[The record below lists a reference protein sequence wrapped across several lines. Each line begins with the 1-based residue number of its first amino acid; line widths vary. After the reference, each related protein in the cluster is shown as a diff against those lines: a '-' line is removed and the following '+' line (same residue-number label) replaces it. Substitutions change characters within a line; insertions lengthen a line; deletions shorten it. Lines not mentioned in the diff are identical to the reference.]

1 MIRKI
6 LFKFILVKIV
16 LAAFFFIII
25 FLIFSELV
33 GISFEQM
40 RFIAANDI
48 SIIVSI
54 YIHFFAIPKF
64 LLMTIPYA
72 LLMANIFTY
81 RKLSRSNELIAL
93 CSFGISINR
102 ALMPSLIL
110 SILIATITFHFQ
122 ESVVT
127 EFNYRTAITLEKAMS
142 INRDSIKIND
152 FVYSQFDDIQYEREI
167 NLLLHAKIASS
178 KEMENLI
185 LLSFDSGKL
194 RKIITAQFAHWQ
206 TKSNMWKLYEGNE
219 ERIDNSEHI
228 VKNKF
233 RVSYLKTKN
242 TLNQLLTQTRDN
254 NELNISQLRERI
266 AIFKETGHKKEMIQ
280 LKKDIHE
287 RFITP
292 LSCVIFSLI
301 GASIGIS
308 LKPKS
313 GMNEFG
319 LGLIVI
325 FIYFIIQFI
334 NSSLIGNETV
344 PICSIWTPTLL
355 GVFFSFFRL
364 AKLH

>member
-1 MIRKI
+1 M
-6 LFKFILVKIV
+6 LFKFIAVRII
-16 LAAFFFIII
+16 LASIFFIII

-40 RFIAANDI
+40 RFIASNDI
-48 SIIVSI
+48 SIIASI
-54 YIHFFAIPKF
+54 YIHFLAAPKF
-64 LLMTIPYA
+64 LLITMPYA

-93 CSFGISINR
+93 CSFGININKI
-102 ALMPSLIL
+102 LVPSLL
-110 SILIATITFHFQ
+110 FSILIANITFHFQ

-127 EFNYRTAITLEKAMS
+127 EFNYKTATTLEKAMS
-142 INRDSIKIND
+142 INRDDIKVHD
-152 FVYSQFDDIQYEREI
+152 LVYSQFDNFKYKREI

-178 KEMENLI
+178 RAMEYLI
-185 LLSFDSGKL
+185 LLFFENGNLK
-194 RKIITAQFAHWQ
+194 KVITAQFASWQ
-206 TKSNMWKLYEGNE
+206 PKLSMWELHEGNE
-219 ERIDNSEHI
+219 ETLDINYI

-233 RVSYLKTKN
+233 KVSYLKTKN

-254 NELNISQLRERI
+254 NELDISQLRKRI
-266 AIFKETGHKKEMIQ
+266 AIFEETGHKKEVIQ
-280 LKKDIHE
+280 LEQDIQE

-292 LSCVIFSLI
+292 LSCVVFSLV

-313 GMNEFG
+313 RVNEFG

-334 NSSLIGNETV
+334 NSSLIGNETI
-344 PICSIWTPTLL
+344 PILSIWTPSLL
-355 GVFFSFFRL
+355 GIFFSFFRL
-364 AKLH
+364 SKLC